1 MAQPPRVFI
10 SYARED
16 YAVAN
21 RVYQDLKSLGAEPW
35 LDRESLLPGQKW
47 GTEIRKAIR
56 NADYFI
62 ALLSNTS
69 LGKRGY
75 VQKEFREAKGVLDEI
90 PEGKTFF
97 LPARVEDCKPEDP
110 RISELNWVD
119 LFPSYPAGIDRIL
132 RVIRPP
138 KWSPSDIQRPTELDS
153 KTDRSSQGW
162 GVIFPENSDPAIH
175 QALAPLLEHRRE
187 LASARDEKL
196 YREFA
201 GEHAYRMGSNHLQF
215 LRSNGTAT
223 GSPDP
228 SKMPGYLLIVGSPE
242 KIPFQLQYGLGL
254 QRQIGRIY
262 FDTVDEYHRYA
273 RNVIQ
278 AEALVTAGGSS
289 VSFFCPT
296 HPGDSATLLSERLLV
311 EPLFDSAR
319 RAFPKHTFTKHAAGQ
334 ATKRALIE
342 VFSQERPQRP
352 DLLFV
357 LAHGMAFRP
366 GDERQIPE
374 QGSILCA
381 DWPGAGNPVSRDHY
395 LTADDLPASANL
407 VGLQLFFFTE
417 YGAGTPST
425 DDFGDPDDTPKII
438 APKPFV
444 SGLAKRLLGRENGAS
459 AIIAH
464 VERCWTLS
472 FARSDG
478 SEIQTFLNVISSIL
492 SGKPVGLA
500 HRYLYSLY
508 GEFAALLVE
517 QFRSQPGGVQSAH
530 SKNMT
535 RNMTIATLDARNY
548 VVLGDPAA
556 RCASS
561 SG

>member
-1 MAQPPRVFI
+1 MPKPPRVFI

-16 YAVAN
+16 YPVAN

-47 GTEIRKAIR
+47 GTEIQKAIR
-56 NADYFI
+56 TADYFI

-75 VQKEFREAKGVLDEI
+75 VQKEFREAKEVLDEI
-90 PEGKTFF
+90 PEGKIFF
-97 LPARVEDCKPEDP
+97 LPARVEDCQPEDP
-110 RISELNWVD
+110 RINELNWVD

-138 KWSPSDIQRPTELDS
+138 KWKPSDIQRPTELDS
-153 KTDRSSQGW
+153 KTDLSSQGW
-162 GVIFPENSDPAIH
+162 GVIFPENSDPAIR
-175 QALAPLLEHRRE
+175 QALAPLLNYRRE
-187 LASARDEKL
+187 QASARDEKL

-201 GEHAYRMGSNHLQF
+201 GEQAYRMGSDHLQF
-215 LRSNGTAT
+215 LRSNGTDT

-228 SKMPGYLLIVGSPE
+228 SKMPGYLLIVGSPDE
-242 KIPFQLQYGLGL
+242 IPFQLQYGLGL
-254 QRQIGRIY
+254 QRQIGRIH
-262 FDTVDEYHRYA
+262 FDTVDEYRRYA
-273 RNVIQ
+273 QNVIQ
-278 AEALVTAGGSS
+278 AEALATAGGSS

-296 HPGDSATLLSERLLV
+296 HPGDTATRLSERLLV
-311 EPLFDSAR
+311 QPLFDSVR
-319 RAFPKHTFTKHAAGQ
+319 RAFPKHMFTKYAAEQ
-334 ATKRALIE
+334 ATKRALIK

-352 DLLFV
+352 DFLFV

-366 GDERQIPE
+366 GEERQILE

-381 DWPGAGNPVSRDHY
+381 DWPGAGAVSREHY

-407 VGLQLFFFTE
+407 VGLQLFFFSE

-425 DDFGDPDDTPKII
+425 DDFGDPDGTPKIV

-464 VERCWTLS
+464 VDRCWTLS

-478 SEIQTFLNVISSIL
+478 SEIQTFLNVMSSIL

-500 HRYLYSLY
+500 HRYLYGLY
-508 GEFAALLVE
+508 GEFAALLLE
-517 QFRSQPGGVQSAH
+517 QFRSQPGAVHSAAFR
-530 SKNMT
+530 KMT
-535 RNMTIATLDARNY
+535 TATLDARNY

-561 SG
+561 